1 MYEGIG
7 ETDEIFLHW
16 NKLTNA
22 NQTQIT
28 LQERLSFN
36 NAIPYYKRIFRINHT
51 VFKKLT
57 LFYMLTRYKYP
68 K

>member
-1 MYEGIG
+1 MLQLIFLVRVSSMYEGIG

-28 LQERLSFN
+28 LQERLN
-36 NAIPYYKRIFRINHT
+36 
-51 VFKKLT
+51 L
-57 LFYMLTRYKYP
+57 
-68 K
+68 

>member
-1 MYEGIG
+1 MKELAKLMR
-7 ETDEIFLHW
+7 FLHW

-36 NAIPYYKRIFRINHT
+36 NAIPYYKRIFRVKSYSIQKN
-51 VFKKLT
+51 
-57 LFYMLTRYKYP
+57 
-68 K
+68 